1 MPKTRRVYG
10 KVALKPKRDSNNLQ
24 TDDDDSFR
32 SKGRT
37 QDARNVKKSM
47 KQGYEPSTESVSSSS
62 SMLQAVHASIVKP
75 RKSHSNDKRKDTAN
89 QNSRRRKRALRDST
103 NIKKKSIGDEITPK
117 ISNRNKDSDRQHPAE
132 DVETLL
138 QPNVFS
144 PTIHSDGKNN
154 AIKQFDDASSM
165 DCGSSDSS
173 LLDSKGKETSPDESK
188 IGTDEKPHDSASLRE
203 GGTVSKSVGSSTYTM
218 VDSSG
223 CSIVTKTLMEQ
234 AQNSK
239 PDNQHVLQVLM
250 SSCNGGKKQTDVES
264 NASSS
269 IHSDMTLRSATIIGA
284 NIPLKRHD
292 SKDSAL
298 TMPAELGQLEDCAQT
313 KPSNAKILPGKKTT
327 IRTDNN
333 SILFKDDHSIIT
345 YVQTRDENVGATIT
359 HPRLPPGYEARVSRS
374 KGKVYYVHPE
384 KKASWFCPVPIDD
397 DAEVVFDK
405 SPAVGTHKNSVRNRV
420 AIDLKQSNDN
430 GKVESNRTFPVETKN
445 VDQVSRG
452 GANHKLDVGKYETVA
467 VHKQGSKP
475 AFTIYEDPIKNMHIE
490 EEPSVSTRV
499 AVDALLQ
506 MNTSSSNHTKSIQ
519 AICPDQIKMK
529 QSELLVETRGSETTD
544 KANDNPS
551 DEEQSFDFSQ
561 GNEQSDEKSA
571 GAYGMDNRSCEG
583 SETNGIQFDEVIEN
597 LCDNEGIE
605 SDSSKEG
612 IGDSSHNI
620 PESSSISAA
629 TKTAQSKSSR
639 ATSASFGSNARG
651 LDSLSGSEIF
661 TSEQSSISNIQN
673 SPRYLDFESNGER
686 SSLSK
691 IPSFSSRASSANY
704 GNASSESRLDLHSE
718 STSMASLNANIDN
731 HLSQCRN
738 LTSHTKNH
746 RRVLYERLRKMTDP
760 ICSLQRLDEI
770 AAQLRKKKGKKRRR
784 NYASAHRE
792 NRSKL

>member
-1 MPKTRRVYG
+1 MPKTRR
-10 KVALKPKRDSNNLQ
+10 KVALKPKRDSNNLE
-24 TDDDDSFR
+24 TDDDAAFLHVDSFR

-37 QDARNVKKSM
+37 QDASNVKKSM
-47 KQGYEPSTESVSSSS
+47 KRGKEPSTESVSSTSS
-62 SMLQAVHASIVKP
+62 ILQAVHSSIVKP
-75 RKSHSNDKRKDTAN
+75 RKSHSTNNAKINAN
-89 QNSRRRKRALRDST
+89 QNSGRRKSALRDST

-117 ISNRNKDSDRQHPAE
+117 ISNRNKGNDRQHPGG

-154 AIKQFDDASSM
+154 ASKQFDDESSM

-173 LLDSKGKETSPDESK
+173 LLDSEGKETSLDESD
-188 IGTDEKPHDSASLRE
+188 IGADEMPRGSTSRRE
-203 GGTVSKSVGSSTYTM
+203 GGKVPKSVDSSTYTM

-223 CSIVTKTLMEQ
+223 CPIVTKKLMEQ

-250 SSCNGGKKQTDVES
+250 SSCNGGKTQTDIES

-284 NIPLKRHD
+284 NIPLKRHN

-298 TMPAELGQLEDCAQT
+298 TMPAELGELEDCAQT
-313 KPSNAKILPGKKTT
+313 QLT
-327 IRTDNN
+327 
-333 SILFKDDHSIIT
+333 KDQSIIT

-359 HPRLPPGYEARVSRS
+359 HPRLPPGYQARVSRS

-384 KKASWFCPVPIDD
+384 HKASWFCPVPIDI
-397 DAEVVFDK
+397 DAEIVFDK
-405 SPAVGTHKNSVRNRV
+405 SPAVSKDFVGNRV
-420 AIDLKQSNDN
+420 AIDSKQSNDTR
-430 GKVESNRTFPVETKN
+430 KVGSDRTFPVQMKN
-445 VDQVSRG
+445 IDQVSRG
-452 GANHKLDVGKYETVA
+452 GANHNLDLDMGKYETVA
-467 VHKQGSKP
+467 VHKHGSKP
-475 AFTIYEDPIKNMHIE
+475 PFTIYEDPTENLHVE
-490 EEPSVSTRV
+490 EDPSVSKRV
-499 AVDALLQ
+499 EAAVTLVQ
-506 MNTSSSNHTKSIQ
+506 MNKSSSNNAKSIQ
-519 AICPDQIKMK
+519 ANCPDQIKMK
-529 QSELLVETRGSETTD
+529 QSELPAETIGSEMTD
-544 KANDNPS
+544 TGNDDPS

-561 GNEQSDEKSA
+561 GNEQSDEKSVE
-571 GAYGMDNRSCEG
+571 AYGIDHSKSCEG
-583 SETNGIQFDEVIEN
+583 SENNGIQFDEAMEN
-597 LCDNEGIE
+597 LSDNGDIE

-612 IGDSSHNI
+612 IDDSSHNLL
-620 PESSSISAA
+620 ESSSVSA

-639 ATSASFGSNARG
+639 ATSASFGSNAHG
-651 LDSLSGSEIF
+651 LDSLSRSEIF
-661 TSEQSSISNIQN
+661 SSEQSSISNSQN

-691 IPSFSSRASSANY
+691 IPSFLSRASSPNY

-718 STSMASLNANIDN
+718 SSSMSSLDANIDN

-746 RRVLYERLRKMTDP
+746 RRDLYDRLRKMTDP
-760 ICSLQRLDEI
+760 LCSLQRLDEI

-784 NYASAHRE
+784 NYASGQRGK
-792 NRSKL
+792 RSKL

>member
-1 MPKTRRVYG
+1 MPKTRRAYG

-24 TDDDDSFR
+24 TDDDAAFLHVDSFR

-37 QDARNVKKSM
+37 QDASNVKKSM
-47 KQGYEPSTESVSSSS
+47 KRGYEPSTESVSLTS
-62 SMLQAVHASIVKP
+62 SMLQAVHSSIVKP
-75 RKSHSNDKRKDTAN
+75 RKSDSKNNAN
-89 QNSRRRKRALRDST
+89 QNSRRRKSALRDST

-117 ISNRNKDSDRQHPAE
+117 ISNRNKGNDRQHPAG

-144 PTIHSDGKNN
+144 PTIHSDGKNST
-154 AIKQFDDASSM
+154 IKQFDDASSM

-173 LLDSKGKETSPDESK
+173 LLDSGGKESPTDESK
-188 IGTDEKPHDSASLRE
+188 IGTDEKPRDSTILRK
-203 GGTVSKSVGSSTYTM
+203 GGIASKSVDTSTYTM
-218 VDSSG
+218 VDSNG
-223 CSIVTKTLMEQ
+223 CPIVTKKLMEQ

-250 SSCNGGKKQTDVES
+250 SSCNGGKNQTDNES

-298 TMPAELGQLEDCAQT
+298 TMPAGLGELEDCAQT
-313 KPSNAKILPGKKTT
+313 KHSKDKVLSWNKTT
-327 IRTDNN
+327 HTNNN
-333 SILFKDDHSIIT
+333 SILFRDDQSIIT

-359 HPRLPPGYEARVSRS
+359 HPRLPPGYQVRVSRS

-384 KKASWFCPVPIDD
+384 REASWFCPVLIDND
-397 DAEVVFDK
+397 VEIVFDK
-405 SPAVGTHKNSVRNRV
+405 SPAVSKNFVGNRV
-420 AIDLKQSNDN
+420 AIDSKQSNDDGN
-430 GKVESNRTFPVETKN
+430 VESNRTFPVETKN
-445 VDQVSRG
+445 IDQVSRG
-452 GANHKLDVGKYETVA
+452 GANHKLDMGKYETVA
-467 VHKQGSKP
+467 VHKHGSKP
-475 AFTIYEDPIKNMHIE
+475 EFTIYEDPIENMHVE

-499 AVDALLQ
+499 AVDALVQ
-506 MNTSSSNHTKSIQ
+506 MSTSSSNHTKSIRVN
-519 AICPDQIKMK
+519 CPDQIKMK
-529 QSELLVETRGSETTD
+529 QSEFTVETRGSEMSDTV
-544 KANDNPS
+544 NDNPS
-551 DEEQSFDFSQ
+551 DEKQSFDFSQ
-561 GNEQSDEKSA
+561 GHEQGDEKSVEA
-571 GAYGMDNRSCEG
+571 FSIDHSNGCEG
-583 SETNGIQFDEVIEN
+583 NESNGFQYDEAIEN
-597 LCDNEGIE
+597 LSDNEGIE

-612 IGDSSHNI
+612 VCESSQNLL
-620 PESSSISAA
+620 ESSSISA

-639 ATSASFGSNARG
+639 ATSASFGSNANG

-691 IPSFSSRASSANY
+691 IPSFSSRASSSNY
-704 GNASSESRLDLHSE
+704 GNASSESRFDLHSE
-718 STSMASLNANIDN
+718 SSSMSSLNANVDN

-738 LTSHTKNH
+738 LTAHTKNH
-746 RRVLYERLRKMTDP
+746 RRALYDRLRKMTDP

-784 NYASAHRE
+784 NYASVPRGK
-792 NRSKL
+792 RSKM